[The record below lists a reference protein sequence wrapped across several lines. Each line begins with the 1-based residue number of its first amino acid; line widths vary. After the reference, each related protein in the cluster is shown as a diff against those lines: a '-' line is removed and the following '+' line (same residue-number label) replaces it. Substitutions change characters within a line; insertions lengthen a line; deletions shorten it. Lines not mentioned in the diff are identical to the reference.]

1 MSIYWHTSRKPAI
14 RGWNVTGL
22 ECVTVIDVDG
32 IEARVVGHYSDDT
45 PTGMFDCFDIYVR
58 NERSNI
64 FELIDL
70 GQPFEQCPVDEEV
83 GTIIHELFNPN
94 AVRIVANA

>member
-1 MSIYWHTSRKPAI
+1 M
-14 RGWNVTGL
+14 TGL
-22 ECVTVIDVDG
+22 ECVAVIDVDG

-45 PTGMFDCFDIYVR
+45 PSGMFDCFDIYVR